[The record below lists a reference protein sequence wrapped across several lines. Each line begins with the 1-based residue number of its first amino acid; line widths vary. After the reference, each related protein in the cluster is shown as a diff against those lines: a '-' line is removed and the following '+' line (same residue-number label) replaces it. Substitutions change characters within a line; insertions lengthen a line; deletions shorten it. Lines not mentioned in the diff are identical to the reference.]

1 MLQCPADITLRGL
14 LKPQGDRTQFFL
26 SAILHFCLHND
37 LKMNELMPIREELTL
52 LDEQRRGLED
62 KISQLNAEITEYN
75 DARESGL
82 PLVHEVDGKVKELR
96 QKIADLNNH
105 QMSLR
110 ASYRK
115 LKERS
120 SEMDGEVRM
129 LKVGCVLFVNFGE

>member
-1 MLQCPADITLRGL
+1 MLQCPADITLRDL
-14 LKPQGDRTQFFL
+14 LKPQGDCTQFFL
-26 SAILHFCLHND
+26 SAILHFCLHKD
-37 LKMNELMPIREELTL
+37 SKMNELRPVGEELTL

-62 KISQLNAEITEYN
+62 KISQ
-75 DARESGL
+75 
-82 PLVHEVDGKVKELR
+82 VDGKIKELR

-105 QMSLR
+105 QISLR

>member
-1 MLQCPADITLRGL
+1 M
-14 LKPQGDRTQFFL
+14 
-26 SAILHFCLHND
+26 
-37 LKMNELMPIREELTL
+37 
-52 LDEQRRGLED
+52 
-62 KISQLNAEITEYN
+62 NAEIAEYN
-75 DARESGL
+75 DAREREL
-82 PLVHEVDGKVKELR
+82 PLAHEVDGKVKELR

-129 LKVGCVLFVNFGE
+129 LKVGHVLFVDFGE